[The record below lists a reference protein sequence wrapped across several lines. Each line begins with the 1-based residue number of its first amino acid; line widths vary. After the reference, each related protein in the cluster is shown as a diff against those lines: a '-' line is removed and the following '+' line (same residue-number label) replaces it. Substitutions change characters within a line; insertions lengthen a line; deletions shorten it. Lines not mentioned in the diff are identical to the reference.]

1 MSGEGQIALKW
12 RIVVSIIGTF
22 ILLALLGK
30 MDDLYVAI
38 SLFVILIGTIT
49 VATKLAGSDT
59 SL

>member
-38 SLFVILIGTIT
+38 TLFVILIVTVT
-49 VATKLAGSDT
+49 VATKLADSDT